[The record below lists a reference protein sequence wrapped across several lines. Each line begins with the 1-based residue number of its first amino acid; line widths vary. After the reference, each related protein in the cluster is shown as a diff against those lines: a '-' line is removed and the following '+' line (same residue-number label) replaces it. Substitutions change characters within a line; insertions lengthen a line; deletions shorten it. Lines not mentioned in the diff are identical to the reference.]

1 MNNLNSAR
9 KRGFTLIEL
18 LVVIAI
24 IAILAAILFPVFA
37 QAREKA
43 RQITCASNL
52 KQLGIACLSYTED
65 YDEQLPSSWSG
76 PNGYGASNPATG
88 VYKWMDAVYPYV
100 KSVGVYHCPDDAGQ
114 NGSTGNYVFY
124 QNLTGANANYYGS
137 YGMNAW
143 AMNPPDSSIGV
154 YMSSPASDYWRKIT
168 PVGGNVTQIPVFADA
183 VYDGSPPLDH
193 DTPVTHQ
200 GWFISSGTGSGMS
213 NFSIPRHSGRVPLDI
228 CFADSSA
235 RTVGIKELWTLPWS
249 RSFNTTYMS
258 SLNSWPA
265 WMNSYQ

>member
-37 QAREKA
+37 KAREKA

-137 YGMNAW
+137 YGMN
-143 AMNPPDSSIGV
+143 SS
-154 YMSSPASDYWRKIT
+154 YW
-168 PVGGNVTQIPVFADA
+168 
-183 VYDGSPPLDH
+183 
-193 DTPVTHQ
+193 
-200 GWFISSGTGSGMS
+200 GTGSVSTKGPG
-213 NFSIPRHSGRVPLDI
+213 NGP
-228 CFADSSA
+228 
-235 RTVGIKELWTLPWS
+235 GIGLS
-249 RSFNTTYMS
+249 Q
-258 SLNSWPA
+258 LNSPSTTIWIGDGDG
-265 WMNSYQ
+265 SYQIDWQNAGQENTASSNGFTEIGSTGSEGDGALTFRHGGPDLANALYCDGHVKALNAGQAEVTAKESDNNTYNYLFICNGQ